1 MAYGRLNPKQELA
14 ARQFVDGQ
22 TVHDLGAGDLS
33 LSHVLLRLGAGQV
46 VAVDSHFPKSARK
59 AARVGLE
66 HRAFADFAGQPEVAL
81 VSWPVNWSGIG
92 LVEIVART
100 PVVLYVG
107 TNTGGTACGGDDL
120 WDHLVTRE
128 VLAYVPDRE
137 NTLIVYG
144 PGQATRPLYGE
155 ELAARNNDRMWMFDE
170 AEKASQQ
177 EVRALGCAA

>member
-1 MAYGRLNPKQELA
+1 MFGRLNDKQA
-14 ARQFVDGQ
+14 QTVRRFVEGR
-22 TVHDLGAGDLS
+22 TVHDLGAGSLS
-33 LSHVLLRLGAGQV
+33 LARDLIGLGAEKV
-46 VAVDSHFPKSARK
+46 VAVDCHFPERVRK
-59 AARVGLE
+59 TAKVE
-66 HRAFADFAGQPEVAL
+66 MVQRAFADFEGCPEVAV
-81 VSWPVNWSGIG
+81 VSWPVNWAGIG
-92 LVEIVART
+92 LAEIVART

-144 PGQATRPLYGE
+144 PNRATRPLYGE

-177 EVRALGCAA
+177 EARALGCAA